1 MEEEF
6 SLVCQRS
13 DDGDGDDVGDG
24 DDGDGD
30 DGDDGDG
37 DGDGDGDDGAC
48 ICCSIQDHISTT
60 CVQSVMH
67 FIITFFKL
75 HAKMTLL
82 G

>member
-13 DDGDGDDVGDG
+13 DDGDGDD
-24 DDGDGD
+24 
-30 DGDDGDG
+30 
-37 DGDGDGDDGAC
+37 DGDDGAC

-67 FIITFFKL
+67 FVITFCKL

>member
-1 MEEEF
+1 MDKHDHARTSWRRLGRESDMDEEF

-13 DDGDGDDVGDG
+13 DDGDGDG
-24 DDGDGD
+24 DDGV
-30 DGDDGDG
+30 
-37 DGDGDGDDGAC
+37 C
-48 ICCSIQDHISTT
+48 ICCSIQEYILTT